1 MSAGIDTMCQALFM
15 FFSLSFQANCECLC
29 QLQIDCESLDVLKD
43 LKALCV
49 FDTITALIRSLEFY
63 SHGSAALHIDSG
75 QTLLP
80 DCLSVCG
87 QKCTEMSC
95 FNMGLKGMSVSMSNY
110 LFRLMSCS
118 SVMEVS
124 VCCRTSP
131 PDHD

>member
-1 MSAGIDTMCQALFM
+1 MSGPFYV
-15 FFSLSFQANCECLC
+15 FFFFFLSFQANCECLR

-63 SHGSAALHIDSG
+63 SHGSAVLHIDSG

-80 DCLSVCG
+80 DCHSVC

-95 FNMGLKGMSVSMSNY
+95 FNMGLMGISVSMSNY
-110 LFRLMSCS
+110 LFLLMSCS

-131 PDHD
+131 LAHD